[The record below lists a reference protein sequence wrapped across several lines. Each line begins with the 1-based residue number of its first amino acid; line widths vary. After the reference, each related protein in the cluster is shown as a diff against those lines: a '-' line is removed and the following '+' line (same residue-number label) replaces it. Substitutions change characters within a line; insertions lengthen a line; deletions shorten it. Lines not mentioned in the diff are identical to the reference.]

1 MTKMIT
7 YLGGSGRLYRAPA
20 LTVGKLYK
28 LFYNVSLDEDPLSY
42 IPFVKNGPGAEH
54 LSPYIENW
62 TMLPGNVEFITAWA
76 DDIYLVV
83 EEVSYRKSYITPR
96 HGKMEKEDFPV
107 AYICLLSS
115 AERGITKHVMVGDV
129 RSLVAIEDAETL

>member
-1 MTKMIT
+1 MIT
-7 YLGGSGRLYRAPA
+7 YIGGSSRLCRAPA
-20 LTVGKLYK
+20 LCVGKLYK
-28 LFYNVSLDEDPLSY
+28 LSYNVYDTDPLLY
-42 IPFVKNGPGAEH
+42 VPFVKNGPGAEY

-62 TMLPGNVEFITAWA
+62 TMTTHSSAGSEFVTAQA

-115 AERGITKHVMVGDV
+115 VERDITKHIMVADV
-129 RSLVAIEDAETL
+129 RSLVAIEDAENP

>member
-1 MTKMIT
+1 
-7 YLGGSGRLYRAPA
+7 
-20 LTVGKLYK
+20 VGKLYK
-28 LFYNVSLDEDPLSY
+28 LSYNVYDTDPLLY
-42 IPFVKNGPGAEH
+42 VPFVKNGPGAEY

-62 TMLPGNVEFITAWA
+62 TMTTHSSAGSEFVTAQA

-115 AERGITKHVMVGDV
+115 VERDITKHIMVADV
-129 RSLVAIEDAETL
+129 RSLVAIEDAENP